1 MTLLKDKFALG
12 IVTSLLAVCA
22 FAQKPNLPNDTTAA
36 GDVIFTEIATPG
48 SNPATGKSRLYIDS
62 TLHLPCSMSATGVV
76 TCIPASQ
83 TTTVNGVACTL
94 GSTCT
99 VTAAP
104 SGSAGGDLG
113 STYPNPT
120 VVAMHLSLAPTL
132 CTAGNYSRGIDAN
145 GNATGCTAASGG
157 SGTVTSVAT
166 TSPITGGP
174 ITTTGTIAC
183 ATCVTSAAALTSG
196 QLIAG
201 AGGQASAVTNLT
213 GDVTTSGGVATT
225 LANTA
230 VTAGSYTNTNLTVDA
245 KGRITAASNGSAGG
259 SGALTKIC
267 SLKASA
273 SASLDFTAANCGA
286 LPFTSTYTEYEI
298 KLTSLVLNTDT
309 ADLGMLVSTDGT
321 TFVTTGYIGSLLFS
335 RLDTTTGANY
345 LSSTSEIQLDNSYG
359 TGVTRNSIS
368 GTIEVHDPGAAT
380 NKAFETNLIL
390 ANSTPAWFHFN
401 GAAVYD
407 SATAVTAFSIKPS
420 AGKITSGT
428 VTIYGYQK

>member
-1 MTLLKDKFALG
+1 MGMVMKKLVLL
-12 IVTSLLAVCA
+12 ILLCSAA
-22 FAQKPNLPNDTTAA
+22 FAQKPNLPNETTAS
-36 GDVIFTEIATPG
+36 GDIIFTEIATPG
-48 SNPATGKSRLYIDS
+48 VNPASGKSKFFIQTS
-62 TLHLPCSMSATGVV
+62 THLPCSIDSTGTVH
-76 TCIPASQ
+76 CIGA
-83 TTTVNGVACTL
+83 
-94 GSTCT
+94 
-99 VTAAP
+99 
-104 SGSAGGDLG
+104 
-113 STYPNPT
+113 
-120 VVAMHLSLAPTL
+120 
-132 CTAGNYSRGIDAN
+132 
-145 GNATGCTAASGG
+145 G
-157 SGTVTSVAT
+157 SGTVTNVAT

-267 SLKASA
+267 SLTASA

-309 ADLGMLVSTDGT
+309 ADLGMLVSTNGT